1 MNLKLRFALL
11 FTSFV
16 AGILLI
22 TCTSIYFLYASYREE
37 DYYNRVELEGEDL
50 YEIYQS
56 LSMKNPIVKQN
67 DVLEV
72 HRIALINERLF
83 VLDSNLSLTFSLGV
97 ASAVNIPQ
105 IDYAKVRKKGKLKLT
120 DAAQNQIV
128 AIYKPEQNAY
138 LITEAFDRVGL
149 KKVYTMSIILL
160 GVFAGSLLLTA
171 VISFLFVQQAIKPI
185 VELSDQMQR
194 TNVFNL
200 SERITVKPARD
211 EINAIAKNFNAML
224 ERIRTGFEFRKSFV
238 QQSSHELRTPLAVML
253 SQTEAALNSVNDV
266 EGYRKVLL
274 SLKEDQQHLIE
285 LTNALLQIS
294 QNEQLE
300 FVDNW
305 PSLRVDELLYDTVAY
320 FNKSFPDGK
329 IDISYDHLPDD
340 DRELMVK
347 GNESLLRSAF
357 INLIKNAYLYSVDKA
372 VQIIIY
378 TGNEQLSIVFQNK
391 GKQLKPDEVVKMF
404 LPFFRGANAESKKGF
419 GLGLAIIERIIQ
431 IHKGKLSYTAE
442 GENLNQFSVEFPV
455 GPFAQ

>member
-50 YEIYQS
+50 YKIYQS

-171 VISFLFVQQAIKPI
+171 VISFLFVKQAIKPI

-266 EGYRKVLL
+266 EGYRKALL

-455 GPFAQ
+455 GPFA

>member
-50 YEIYQS
+50 YKIYQS
-56 LSMKNPIVKQN
+56 LSMKNPIVKQK

-171 VISFLFVQQAIKPI
+171 VISFLFVKQAIKPI

-455 GPFAQ
+455 GPFA

>member
-50 YEIYQS
+50 YKIYQS
-56 LSMKNPIVKQN
+56 LSMKNPIVKQK

-171 VISFLFVQQAIKPI
+171 VISFLFVKQAIKPI

-274 SLKEDQQHLIE
+274 SLKEDQQQLIE

-300 FVDNW
+300 FEEV
-305 PSLRVDELLYDTVAY
+305 LLV
-320 FNKSFPDGK
+320 F
-329 IDISYDHLPDD
+329 
-340 DRELMVK
+340 
-347 GNESLLRSAF
+347 
-357 INLIKNAYLYSVDKA
+357 
-372 VQIIIY
+372 VQ
-378 TGNEQLSIVFQNK
+378 E
-391 GKQLKPDEVVKMF
+391 
-404 LPFFRGANAESKKGF
+404 
-419 GLGLAIIERIIQ
+419 
-431 IHKGKLSYTAE
+431 HE
-442 GENLNQFSVEFPV
+442 GCC
-455 GPFAQ
+455 

>member
-50 YEIYQS
+50 YKIYQS

-97 ASAVNIPQ
+97 ASAVKIPQ

-171 VISFLFVQQAIKPI
+171 VISFLFVKQAIKPI

-274 SLKEDQQHLIE
+274 SLKEDQQQLIE

-455 GPFAQ
+455 GPFA

>member
-50 YEIYQS
+50 YKIYQS
-56 LSMKNPIVKQN
+56 LSMKNPIVKQK

-97 ASAVNIPQ
+97 ASAVKIPQ

-171 VISFLFVQQAIKPI
+171 VISFLFVKQAIKPI

-455 GPFAQ
+455 GPFA

>member
-50 YEIYQS
+50 YKIYQS

-171 VISFLFVQQAIKPI
+171 VISFLFVKQAIKPI

-455 GPFAQ
+455 GPFA

>member
-50 YEIYQS
+50 YKIYMS

-105 IDYAKVRKKGKLKLT
+105 IDYAKVKKKGKLKLT

-149 KKVYTMSIILL
+149 MKVYTMSIILL

-171 VISFLFVQQAIKPI
+171 VISFLFVKQAIKPI

-329 IDISYDHLPDD
+329 IDVSYDHLPDD

-419 GLGLAIIERIIQ
+419 GLGLAIIECIIK

-455 GPFAQ
+455 GPFA

>member
-22 TCTSIYFLYASYREE
+22 TCASIYFLYASYREE
-37 DYYNRVELEGEDL
+37 DYYSRVELEGEDL
-50 YEIYQS
+50 YKIYQS
-56 LSMKNPIVKQN
+56 LSAKKRIVTQN

-83 VLDSNLSLTFSLGV
+83 VLDSNQSLIFSLGV
-97 ASAVNIPQ
+97 GSGVDVPK
-105 IDYAKVRKKGKLKLT
+105 IDYAKVRNKGKLKLI
-120 DAAQNQIV
+120 DSVQNQIV
-128 AIYKPEQNAY
+128 AIYKPEKNAY
-138 LITEAFDRVGL
+138 LITEAYDRVGL

-160 GVFAGSLLLTA
+160 GAFSGSLLLTA
-171 VISFLFVQQAIKPI
+171 VISFLFVKQAIKPI
-185 VELSDQMQR
+185 VELSNQMQR

-224 ERIRTGFEFRKSFV
+224 ERIRTGFEYRKSFV

-253 SQTEAALNSVNDV
+253 SQTEAALNNVNDV
-266 EGYRKVLL
+266 EGFRKVLL

-329 IDISYDHLPDD
+329 IDISYNHLPDD

-357 INLIKNAYLYSVDKA
+357 INLIKNAYLYSIDKT

-378 TGNEQLSIVFQNK
+378 TGNQQLSIVFQNK
-391 GKQLKPDEVVKMF
+391 GKQIKSDEVAKIF

-419 GLGLAIIERIIQ
+419 GLGLGIIERIIQ
-431 IHKGKLSYTAE
+431 IHKGKLSYRAE
-442 GENLNQFSVEFPV
+442 GENLNQFSIEFPI
-455 GPFAQ
+455 GFFA

>member
-1 MNLKLRFALL
+1 
-11 FTSFV
+11 
-16 AGILLI
+16 
-22 TCTSIYFLYASYREE
+22 
-37 DYYNRVELEGEDL
+37 
-50 YEIYQS
+50 
-56 LSMKNPIVKQN
+56 
-67 DVLEV
+67 
-72 HRIALINERLF
+72 
-83 VLDSNLSLTFSLGV
+83 
-97 ASAVNIPQ
+97 
-105 IDYAKVRKKGKLKLT
+105 
-120 DAAQNQIV
+120 
-128 AIYKPEQNAY
+128 
-138 LITEAFDRVGL
+138 
-149 KKVYTMSIILL
+149 MSIILL
-160 GVFAGSLLLTA
+160 GAFSGSLLLTA
-171 VISFLFVQQAIKPI
+171 VISFLFVKQAIKPI
-185 VELSDQMQR
+185 VELSNQMQR

-224 ERIRTGFEFRKSFV
+224 ERIRTGFEYRKSFV

-253 SQTEAALNSVNDV
+253 SQTEAALNNVNDV
-266 EGYRKVLL
+266 EGFRKVLL

-329 IDISYDHLPDD
+329 IDISYNHLPDD

-357 INLIKNAYLYSVDKA
+357 INLIKNAYLYSIDKT

-378 TGNEQLSIVFQNK
+378 TGNQQLSIVFQNK
-391 GKQLKPDEVVKMF
+391 GKQIKSDEVAKIF

-419 GLGLAIIERIIQ
+419 GLGLGIIERIIQ
-431 IHKGKLSYTAE
+431 IHKGKLSYRAE
-442 GENLNQFSVEFPV
+442 GENLNQFSIEFPI
-455 GPFAQ
+455 GFFA

>member
-50 YEIYQS
+50 YKIYQS
-56 LSMKNPIVKQN
+56 LSMKNPIVKQK

-171 VISFLFVQQAIKPI
+171 VISFLFVKQAIKPI

-200 SERITVKPARD
+200 S
-211 EINAIAKNFNAML
+211 
-224 ERIRTGFEFRKSFV
+224 
-238 QQSSHELRTPLAVML
+238 
-253 SQTEAALNSVNDV
+253 
-266 EGYRKVLL
+266 
-274 SLKEDQQHLIE
+274 SLQ
-285 LTNALLQIS
+285 
-294 QNEQLE
+294 
-300 FVDNW
+300 
-305 PSLRVDELLYDTVAY
+305 
-320 FNKSFPDGK
+320 
-329 IDISYDHLPDD
+329 
-340 DRELMVK
+340 
-347 GNESLLRSAF
+347 
-357 INLIKNAYLYSVDKA
+357 
-372 VQIIIY
+372 
-378 TGNEQLSIVFQNK
+378 
-391 GKQLKPDEVVKMF
+391 
-404 LPFFRGANAESKKGF
+404 
-419 GLGLAIIERIIQ
+419 
-431 IHKGKLSYTAE
+431 
-442 GENLNQFSVEFPV
+442 
-455 GPFAQ
+455 